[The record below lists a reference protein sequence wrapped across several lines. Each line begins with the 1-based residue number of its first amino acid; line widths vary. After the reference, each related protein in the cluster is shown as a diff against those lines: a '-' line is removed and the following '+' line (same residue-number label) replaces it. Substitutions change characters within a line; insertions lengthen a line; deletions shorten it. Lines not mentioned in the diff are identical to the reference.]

1 MNKRLTSLLFILASI
16 MLLAGCWDRRELND
30 IAIVSALGIDKVD
43 DELLV
48 TIQVIN
54 PGQVATVKQG
64 GITKAPVRTFQSKA
78 RTLSEAMRKV
88 TTFSPRAVYSSHL
101 RMLIIGED
109 LAKEGMGE
117 IIDYVVRGKEF
128 RTDFYLSIAKNTR
141 AENIL
146 KVLSQL
152 ETIPAHNLSS
162 SLKLSEK
169 SWGPIETIEINQF
182 VNELVYKGIEP
193 HVIGVEIIGNP
204 EAGEKIE
211 NVEKTKAD
219 VYLKFGSVAI
229 MRKDKLVDWL
239 TEKESNGLHYA
250 LGKVQRAVINVPC
263 KEKKVAIETI
273 RTNSKIQTKVDGH
286 QFKGTIQ
293 LHIDGSVAEVQCER
307 MDLEKIETIN
317 LLQKKAEEKVKKDI
331 LTAIQASQ
339 KKYEV
344 DIFGFGE
351 ALHRSHPSI
360 WHKVKKDWH
369 SHFKDIPVHVDVDV
383 KLRRIGTINNSPLHE
398 MKP

>member
-1 MNKRLTSLLFILASI
+1 MNKRMICLLFILASI
-16 MLLAGCWDRRELND
+16 MLLAGCWNRRELND
-30 IAIVSALGIDKVD
+30 IAIVAALGIDKED
-43 DELLV
+43 GELLV
-48 TIQVIN
+48 TMQVIN

-64 GITKAPVRTFQSKA
+64 GITKAPVRTFQAKG
-78 RTLSEAMRKV
+78 RTLPEAMRKV
-88 TTFSPRAVYSSHL
+88 TTSAPRAIYSSHL

-117 IIDYVVRGKEF
+117 IVDYVVRGKEF
-128 RTDFYLSIAKNTR
+128 RTDFYLTIAKNTR

-162 SLKLSEK
+162 SLRLSEK
-169 SWGPIETIEINQF
+169 SWAPIEIIDINHF
-182 VNELVYKGIEP
+182 VNELVYKGVEP
-193 HVIGVEIIGNP
+193 HVIGVEIIGDP
-204 EAGEKIE
+204 KAGENME
-211 NVEKTKAD
+211 NIRKTESDAYIKYD
-219 VYLKFGSVAI
+219 SVAI
-229 MRKDKLVDWL
+229 INKDKLVGWL
-239 TEKESNGLHYA
+239 TEEESNGLHYA
-250 LGKVQRAVINVPC
+250 LGKVESAVINVPC
-263 KEKKVAIETI
+263 KEKAVAIETI
-273 RTNSKIQTKVDGH
+273 RTNSKIQTKIDGH
-286 QFKGTIQ
+286 RFKGTIQ
-293 LHIDGSVAEVQCER
+293 LYIDGSVAEVQCGR
-307 MDLEKIETIN
+307 MDLGKIETIN

-369 SHFKDIPVHVDVDV
+369 SHFKDMHVHVDVDV